1 MKLSKRLEL
10 IASFV
15 PDDSNIIDVGCDHA
29 YLSIYL
35 YQTKNNVQ
43 ILATD
48 IKENPIKAAKENLKK
63 YGLETKIKVELKD
76 GITNLESDIDTVIIS
91 GMGGILITDILKKEE
106 LTNVNT
112 LILSPNNDFNIVR
125 RHLKKIGYTI
135 EKEQLITDKKITYL
149 ILKAKKGKQKF
160 SNFFGTLKN
169 NDLETIYY
177 YTKILNTNT
186 NILKK
191 LPKKYFLKRIKIKFE
206 NYKINKFLENN
217 S

>member
-15 PDDSNIIDVGCDHA
+15 PDNSSIIDVGCDHA

-35 YQTKNNVQ
+35 YQTKKNVQ

-48 IKENPIKAAKENLKK
+48 INENPLNAAKENLKK

-106 LTNVNT
+106 LTNVKT
-112 LILSPNNDFNIVR
+112 LILSPNNDFDKVR
-125 RHLKKIGYTI
+125 SHLKKIGYAI

-149 ILKAKKGKQKF
+149 ILKAKKGKANF

-191 LPKKYFLKRIKIKFE
+191 LPKKYFLKKIKIKFE
-206 NYKINKFLENN
+206 NYKIKKFLENN